1 MSILDSVNETAGKAT
16 KTGEAYA
23 KATQEYYRL
32 KVFQQLSLQLSS
44 ILKIA
49 LMGGLL
55 FLAMVFFTVAGAITL
70 GEYLENMALGLV
82 LIGGFL
88 VLVALVVLLLRKQL
102 ETGVIKKLSAV
113 FFKE

>member
-1 MSILDSVNETAGKAT
+1 MSILDAVNETAGKAS

-32 KVFQQLSLQLSS
+32 KVFKQLSLQLSS
-44 ILKIA
+44 LLKMA
-49 LMGGLL
+49 LVGGLL
-55 FLAMVFFTVAGAITL
+55 FLAMVFFTIAGAIAL

-82 LIGGFL
+82 LIGGVV
-88 VLVALVVLLLRKQL
+88 VLVSLLILLLRKQL
-102 ETGVIKKLSAV
+102 ETTVIKKLSDV